1 MRSFLKALGCVLSV
15 IVFATISYGSTIS
28 GSVKGP
34 DGAPFRGAFVQ
45 AQNTKSKITVSV
57 LSDKDG
63 HFRVEGL
70 AAGDYQV
77 QVKAAGFKGES
88 HPATLTGDQAA
99 SQDLALQKGAVRWAD
114 LSLYQ

>member
-1 MRSFLKALGCVLSV
+1 MRSFCKALGCVISV
-15 IVFATISYGSTIS
+15 VLFASISHGSTVS

-45 AQNTKSKITVSV
+45 AQNKQSKITVSV

-63 HFRVEGL
+63 HYRVEGL
-70 AAGDYQV
+70 AAGDYQI

-88 HPATLTGDQAA
+88 HPASLTADQSA
-99 SQDLALQKGAVRWAD
+99 SQDFALGKG
-114 LSLYQ
+114 